1 MVVRAFVNMQS
12 LQGSPPAVDWD
23 CSAACNPKSQLAA
36 IHNLSCIF
44 SSFQPFPIAS
54 IWLRHKST
62 AGGQPTCMLDKAL
75 QCMNLFR
82 INTSDIDQKWPTR
95 PGEHLS
101 VSYEALSQD
110 QPSQDIDNW
119 LSWPLGMDWMEG
131 WREYAAVWH
140 EIEVESSN
148 RGKASHLVQ
157 SQNARDY
164 LTSYPPQQY
173 NPATIQAAARHTL
186 QSTTVSVSFVETFS
200 RSSKGH
206 FWLKTDFD
214 YGMTWVWIK
223 TKVKKVLINLK
234 RPNSVF
240 LQARGECETVVSIA
254 PKFLP

>member
-1 MVVRAFVNMQS
+1 
-12 LQGSPPAVDWD
+12 
-23 CSAACNPKSQLAA
+23 
-36 IHNLSCIF
+36 
-44 SSFQPFPIAS
+44 
-54 IWLRHKST
+54 
-62 AGGQPTCMLDKAL
+62 
-75 QCMNLFR
+75 
-82 INTSDIDQKWPTR
+82 
-95 PGEHLS
+95 
-101 VSYEALSQD
+101 
-110 QPSQDIDNW
+110 
-119 LSWPLGMDWMEG
+119 MDWMEG

-214 YGMTWVWIK
+214 CDMNWV
-223 TKVKKVLINLK
+223 
-234 RPNSVF
+234 
-240 LQARGECETVVSIA
+240 
-254 PKFLP
+254 